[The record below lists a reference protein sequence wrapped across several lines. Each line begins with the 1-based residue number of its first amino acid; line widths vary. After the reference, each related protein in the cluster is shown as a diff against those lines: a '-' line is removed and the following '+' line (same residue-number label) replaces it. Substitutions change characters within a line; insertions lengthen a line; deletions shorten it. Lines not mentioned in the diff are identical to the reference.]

1 MTTACALIRS
11 PGHVYP
17 EHAEAPAR
25 FQYLGGWESKPYA
38 AAIHFLDAQPAPRKA
53 VTAVHSERMLRDFEA
68 ACRQG
73 PGITDYAPTFVT
85 PSTYTDAFLAAGATL
100 DCTQAVLTGRA
111 QNAFAI
117 VRPPGHHAEPEAS
130 MGFCLLNNIAIAVR
144 HALPEKHRDRWPE
157 VHRDDMA
164 SGIGKALIV
173 DFDVHHGNGTQ
184 AVFMDEQRVAFFSTQ
199 QENIYPFRT
208 GLIEDAPQRRGSIV
222 NLPLPSRAGD
232 AAFARIAEEVLTP
245 LVEHFAPEMMFVSAG
260 FDSHWNDPLAELG
273 LSSAGYYAYAR
284 RLVELAGKHCSG
296 KIVFVLEGGYNP
308 KNVASGVE
316 AVLAALTG
324 TEFSPQDP
332 SPFPEPDIS
341 ARLEEVRAWN
351 ALD

>member
-1 MTTACALIRS
+1 MNTACALVLS
-11 PGHVYP
+11 PGHVFP
-17 EHAEAPAR
+17 DHEEAPSR
-25 FQYLGGWESKPYA
+25 FKYLGGWESKPYA
-38 AAIHFLDAQPAPRKA
+38 AAIRFLEPQPAPRA
-53 VTAVHSERMLRDFEA
+53 SVTAVHSERMLRDFEA

-100 DCTQAVLTGRA
+100 DCTRAVLAGQE

-130 MGFCLLNNIAIAVR
+130 MGFCLLNNLAIAVR
-144 HALPEKHRDRWPE
+144 YALADGAPSRRS
-157 VHRDDMA
+157 

-184 AVFMDEQRVAFFSTQ
+184 AIFRDEPRVAFFSTQ

-208 GLIEDAPQRRGSIV
+208 GFIEDIPSARGRIV
-222 NLPLPSRAGD
+222 NLPLPARTGD
-232 AAFARIAEEVLTP
+232 AAFARIADEILTP
-245 LVEHFAPEMMFVSAG
+245 LVERFKPEIIFVSAG
-260 FDSHWNDPLAELG
+260 FDSHWDDPLADLG
-273 LSSAGYYAYAR
+273 LSSAGYYAYGR
-284 RLVELAGKHCSG
+284 RLVELAGQHCGG

-308 KNVASGVE
+308 RNIASGVD

-324 TEFSPQDP
+324 TSFTPQDP
-332 SPFPEPDIS
+332 SPYLEPDIT
-341 ARLEEVRAWN
+341 ARLDEVCAWN
-351 ALD
+351 GFD

>member
-1 MTTACALIRS
+1 VRS
-11 PGHVYP
+11 PGHEYP
-17 EHAEAPAR
+17 DHAEAPAR
-25 FQYLGGWESKPYA
+25 FQYLGGWDSKPYA
-38 AAIHFLDAQPAPRKA
+38 AELRFLDPQPVRREA

-85 PSTYTDAFLAAGATL
+85 PSTYADAFLAAGATL
-100 DCTQAVLTGRA
+100 DCTREVLTGRA

-144 HALPEKHRDRWPE
+144 HALPEE
-157 VHRDDMA
+157 HRDDV
-164 SGIGKALIV
+164 SESVGKALIV

-184 AVFMDEQRVAFFSTQ
+184 TVFMNERRVAFFSTQ
-199 QENIYPFRT
+199 QENIYPFRS
-208 GLIEDAPQRRGSIV
+208 GFIEDAPQRRGSIV
-222 NLPLPSRAGD
+222 NLPLPARAGD

-245 LVEHFAPEMMFVSAG
+245 LVERFAPEMIFVSAG
-260 FDSHWNDPLAELG
+260 FDSHWDDPLAELG
-273 LSSAGYYAYAR
+273 LSSAGYYAYAQ
-284 RLVELAGKHCSG
+284 RLVELAGKHCDG

-308 KNVASGVE
+308 VNVASGVE

-324 TEFSPQDP
+324 TTFCPQDP
-332 SPFPEPDIS
+332 SPYPEPDITR
-341 ARLEEVRAWN
+341 RLEEVRAWN
-351 ALD
+351 GLGT